1 MRRSGTSL
9 SVQNGRHIPGLGK
22 LISLAIIVGGSI
34 TLGNSHAPGPLVSSC
49 FLAAS
54 SGGFLSQSRQVG
66 DQPERF
72 MRLSIGFWRGP
83 TRWKATLLTIA
94 VLGFLFLNLGAALAV
109 NRWNKFFFDA
119 LEQKDTSNVL
129 LGIVIVAGLALL
141 SAGASVGL
149 LHSRMRLQLR
159 WRRWLVRSLIGR
171 WMTNRHFYQ
180 LSIVQTEA
188 DNPEARITEDAR
200 LAIDLL
206 VDFSLGVLNALLAA
220 ISFISILWI
229 VGGALT
235 VAGYTIPG
243 YMVFACIIYSGLA
256 TISMFLLGRHLVR
269 RVEDKAGGEAQ
280 FRYELTRVKD
290 NAETIALIGG
300 DDDERQRL
308 DETLTDL
315 VRRWIG
321 VIVWQGRMMWLYGGN
336 LVLAPVVPLLLGA
349 PKYLSGEMTLGSL
362 MQAATAFIQ
371 VQVALNWLADN
382 AMRLADWFA
391 ASKRVMQLSD
401 AIDRLEASL
410 GPARPGETI
419 MLAPSPDNRLYLR
432 QLSIALYDGTLM
444 IDNAEAVI
452 LPGDKVLVKGD
463 SGSGKSTL
471 IRAIAG
477 LWPWGNGEILLP
489 TSARVNFIPQKPYFP
504 LGTLRS
510 AILFPT
516 PQIDIPDERI
526 REMLTRCGLEHLF
539 ARLDDTEQWGSI
551 LSGGEQQRLAF
562 ARVLVHPPDILI
574 MDEPTA
580 SLDELSQF
588 KLMEHMRD
596 LLGDTMVL
604 HAGHRPGLE
613 HFHNREIKLVRIQA
627 DGPVTTEE
635 RITRK
640 SWFFQALRW
649 AR

>member
-1 MRRSGTSL
+1 M
-9 SVQNGRHIPGLGK
+9 
-22 LISLAIIVGGSI
+22 
-34 TLGNSHAPGPLVSSC
+34 
-49 FLAAS
+49 
-54 SGGFLSQSRQVG
+54 SQSPQVG

-72 MRLSIGFWRGP
+72 IRLSVGFWRGP
-83 TRWKATLLTIA
+83 TRWKARLLTGA

-119 LEQKDTSNVL
+119 LEEKHTTNVF
-129 LGIVIVAGLALL
+129 LGIGLVIALALL

-149 LHSRMRLQLR
+149 LHSRMRLQVR
-159 WRRWLVRSLIGR
+159 WRQWLVRTLISR
-171 WMTNRHFYQ
+171 WMANRHFYQ
-180 LSIVQTEA
+180 LTIVQTEA
-188 DNPEARITEDAR
+188 DNPEARLTEDAR
-200 LAIDLL
+200 LAIELL

-256 TISMFLLGRHLVR
+256 TTSMFLLGRHLVR
-269 RVEDKAGGEAQ
+269 RVEEKAAGEAQ

-308 DETLTDL
+308 DETLTDV
-315 VRRWIG
+315 VRRWVG
-321 VIVWQGRMMWLYGGN
+321 VIVWQGRMMWLYGAN

-401 AIDRLEASL
+401 AIDRLEVSL
-410 GPARPGETI
+410 GPTRPGETI
-419 MLAPSPDNRLYLR
+419 SLASSPDNRLYLR
-432 QLSIALYDGTLM
+432 QLCISLYDGKLM
-444 IDNAEAVI
+444 IDNAEAVFV
-452 LPGDKVLVKGD
+452 PGDKVLVKGD

-477 LWPWGNGEILLP
+477 LWPWGDGEILRP
-489 TSARVNFIPQKPYFP
+489 AGARITFIPQKPYFP

-510 AILFPT
+510 AVLFPT
-516 PQIDIPDERI
+516 PEVDIPDARI
-526 REMLTRCGLEHLF
+526 CEMLTRCGLEHLVS
-539 ARLDDTEQWGSI
+539 RLDETEPWGSI

-588 KLMEHMRD
+588 KLMEYMRD

-613 HFHNREIKLVRIQA
+613 RFHNREIHLVRA
-627 DGPVTTEE
+627 LSDGPVTTEE
-635 RITRK
+635 RIRTREN
-640 SWFFQALRW
+640 WFSRMLQG